1 MHKTVNGKTT
11 IVGVGS
17 ISNQTLVDDRN
28 HIVLCNGQAWYTRVG
43 YYMDWIE
50 SYVGNDHC

>member
-17 ISNQTLVDDRN
+17 IFNQTLIDENQNV
-28 HIVLCNGQAWYTRVG
+28 VLCNGQAWYTRVG
-43 YYMDWIE
+43 YYTDWIE
-50 SYVGNDHC
+50 SYVGNNHC